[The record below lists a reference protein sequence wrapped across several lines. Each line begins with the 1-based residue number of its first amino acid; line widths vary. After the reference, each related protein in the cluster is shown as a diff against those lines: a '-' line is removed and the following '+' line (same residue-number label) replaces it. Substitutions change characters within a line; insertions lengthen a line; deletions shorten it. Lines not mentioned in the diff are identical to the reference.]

1 MRIVKFLLPLLIV
14 AAGVGMFSWLT
25 VTAKPPEPL
34 RPEVRMPAVSVR
46 VAEKITAS
54 PTLRIFSR
62 VEAPTLSVLTAAVEA
77 DVLEVAVLEGDA
89 VQRGQALIVLDD
101 VDAALE
107 LRQRRSELAD
117 IEAQLES
124 DEIKL
129 QSDRSALKT
138 EQSLLALQHKAVE
151 RAAQLARSKAGSE
164 AALDQARQDE
174 ERQRLAVIQ
183 RRQSIDDFPARRRQ
197 LQARRDRAEAAL
209 KRAERARGR
218 TRVTAPFSGRITE
231 VTVSEGERVNLGGQ
245 LLQLYD
251 ESRLELRAQVPSSY
265 LPALQQALAAGRT
278 VTAAVLD
285 HERLGRGHEPI
296 ELVLHRLSA
305 RVAAGR
311 GGIDA
316 FFRAGDG
323 DGNGGLPVPGATMEI
338 HLRLPPLDNVV
349 LLSPDSLYGNARI
362 YLVRDDKLQAK
373 TVRRLG
379 RIEAGAG
386 DGAGRGEMLL
396 IVAGDDFQAGD
407 LILDSRLP
415 QAINGL

>member
-1 MRIVKFLLPLLIV
+1 MRIVKFLLPLLVV
-14 AAGVGMFSWLT
+14 AAGVGMFWWLT

-34 RPEVRMPAVSVR
+34 RPEVRAPAVSVR
-46 VAEKITAS
+46 VAEKVTAS
-54 PTLRIFSR
+54 PTLRIFGR

-89 VQRGQALIVLDD
+89 VRRGQVLVVFDD

-124 DEIKL
+124 DRIKL

-209 KRAERARGR
+209 MRAERARER
-218 TRVTAPFSGRITE
+218 TRVAAPFSGRITE
-231 VTVSEGERVNLGGQ
+231 VMVSEGERVNLGGQ

-251 ESRLELRAQVPSSY
+251 ESQLELRAQVPSGY
-265 LPALQQALAAGRT
+265 LPALRQALAAGRT
-278 VTAAVLD
+278 VTAVVLER
-285 HERLGRGHEPI
+285 ERLGRGQQPI

-305 RVAAGR
+305 QVEAGR
-311 GGIDA
+311 GGVDA
-316 FFRAGDG
+316 FFRARRGR
-323 DGNGGLPVPGATMEI
+323 LPVPGGTLEI
-338 HLRLPPLDNVV
+338 NLRLPPLDNVV
-349 LLSPDSLYGNARI
+349 LLSPDSLYGGERV
-362 YLVRDDKLQAK
+362 YLVRGDVLQSSP
-373 TVRRLG
+373 VRRLG
-379 RIEAGAG
+379 RLSDGRSEA
-386 DGAGRGEMLL
+386 LL
-396 IVAGDDFQAGD
+396 IVDGSDFEDGD

-415 QAINGL
+415 QAINGLKVQVAR

>member
-34 RPEVRMPAVSVR
+34 RPEVRAPAVSVR
-46 VAEKITAS
+46 VAEKVTAS
-54 PTLRIFSR
+54 PTLRIFGR
-62 VEAPTLSVLTAAVEA
+62 VEAPTLSVLTAGVEA

-89 VQRGQALIVLDD
+89 VQRGQTLIVLDD

-124 DEIKL
+124 DRIKL

-138 EQSLLALQHKAVE
+138 EESLLALQHKAVE

-164 AALDQARQDE
+164 AALDRARQDE
-174 ERQRLAVIQ
+174 EGQRLAVIQ

-209 KRAERARGR
+209 MRAERARGR
-218 TRVTAPFSGRITE
+218 TLVTAPFSGRITQ
-231 VTVSEGERVNLGGQ
+231 VMVSEGERVNLGGQ

-251 ESRLELRAQVPSSY
+251 ESRLELRAQVPSND
-265 LPALQQALAAGRT
+265 LPALQQALAAGRA

-285 HERLGRGHEPI
+285 RDQFGRGQEPI

-305 RVAAGR
+305 QVAAGR
-311 GGIDA
+311 GGIDG
-316 FFRAGDG
+316 FFRARRGR
-323 DGNGGLPVPGATMEI
+323 LPVPGGTLEI
-338 HLRLPPLDNVV
+338 NLQLPALDNVV
-349 LLSPDSLYGNARI
+349 LLSPDSLYGRERI
-362 YLVRDDKLQAK
+362 YLVRDNVLQSSP
-373 TVRRLG
+373 VRRLG
-379 RIEAGAG
+379 RLS
-386 DGAGRGEMLL
+386 DGRGEALL
-396 IVAGDDFQAGD
+396 IVDGADFEEGD

-415 QAINGL
+415 QAINGLKVQVAQ

>member
-14 AAGVGMFSWLT
+14 AAGVGMFRWLT
-25 VTAKPPEPL
+25 VTAEPPEPL
-34 RPEVRMPAVSVR
+34 RPEVRAPAVSVR
-46 VAEKITAS
+46 MAEKVTAS
-54 PTLRIFSR
+54 PTLRIFGQ

-89 VQRGQALIVLDD
+89 VRRGQQLVVLDD

-107 LRQRRSELAD
+107 LRQRRAELAD

-124 DEIKL
+124 DRIKL
-129 QSDRSALKT
+129 QSDTSALKT

-209 KRAERARGR
+209 RRAERARER
-218 TRVTAPFSGRITE
+218 TRVAAPFSGRITE
-231 VTVSEGERVNLGGQ
+231 VMVSEGERVNLGGQ

-251 ESRLELRAQVPSSY
+251 ESQLELRAQVPSSY

-278 VTAAVLD
+278 VSAVVLD
-285 HERLGRGHEPI
+285 RERLGRGREPV
-296 ELVLHRLSA
+296 ELALHRLSA
-305 RVAAGR
+305 QVAAGR

-316 FFRAGDG
+316 FFRARRGR
-323 DGNGGLPVPGATMEI
+323 LPVPGGTLEI
-338 HLRLPPLDNVV
+338 NLRLPPLDNVV
-349 LLSPDSLYGNARI
+349 LVSPDSLYGRERI
-362 YLVRDDKLQAK
+362 YLVRGEVLQSNP
-373 TVRRLG
+373 VRRLG
-379 RIEAGAG
+379 RIS
-386 DGAGRGEMLL
+386 DGRSEPLL
-396 IVAGDDFQAGD
+396 IVDGADFEEGD

-415 QAINGL
+415 QAINGLKVQVAR

>member
-14 AAGVGMFSWLT
+14 AAGVGMFWWLT

-34 RPEVRMPAVSVR
+34 RPEVRAPAVSVR
-46 VAEKITAS
+46 VAEKVTAS
-54 PTLRIFSR
+54 PTLRIFGR

-89 VQRGQALIVLDD
+89 VRRGQALVVLDD

-107 LRQRRSELAD
+107 LRQRRAELAD

-124 DEIKL
+124 DRIKL
-129 QSDRSALKT
+129 HSDRSALKT
-138 EQSLLALQHKAVE
+138 EQALLALQHKAVE

-209 KRAERARGR
+209 RRAERARGR
-218 TRVTAPFSGRITE
+218 TRVAAPFSGRITE
-231 VTVSEGERVNLGGQ
+231 VMVSEGERVNLGGQ

-251 ESRLELRAQVPSSY
+251 ESQLELRAQVPSGY
-265 LPALQQALAAGRT
+265 LPALQQALATGRT
-278 VTAAVLD
+278 VSAVVLD
-285 HERLGRGHEPI
+285 RERLGRGQEPI
-296 ELVLHRLSA
+296 ELALHRLSA
-305 RVAAGR
+305 QVEAGR

-316 FFRAGDG
+316 FFRARRGR
-323 DGNGGLPVPGATMEI
+323 LPVPGGTLEI
-338 HLRLPPLDNVV
+338 NLQLPPLDNVV
-349 LLSPDSLYGNARI
+349 LLSPDSLYGRERI
-362 YLVRDDKLQAK
+362 YLVRGDVLQSSP
-373 TVRRLG
+373 VRRLG
-379 RIEAGAG
+379 RIS
-386 DGAGRGEMLL
+386 DGRSEPLL
-396 IVAGDDFQAGD
+396 IVDGADFEEGD

-415 QAINGL
+415 QAINGLKVQVAR